1 MTTPKKKEMTV
12 PTSADIRALE
22 EQTRTWRELAAKVV
36 EFSERVLALIGE
48 HERLKEQLESARRVR
63 GWRDVVDRIREDD
76 SELAAVLERA
86 SVRSY
91 SPDEVK
97 LEVEVGDDAIIKLN
111 AKRISSFA
119 QQVLGVKTKLKV
131 FRIKK

>member
-1 MTTPKKKEMTV
+1 MTKDPLKV
-12 PTSADIRALE
+12 DRLPSVADIRALE
-22 EQTRTWRELAAKVV
+22 EQTRTWKELAAKAV
-36 EFSERVLALIGE
+36 EFSDRVLQLIGE
-48 HERLKEQLESARRVR
+48 HERLKEQLESARRVK

-76 SELAAVLERA
+76 VELAAVLERA

-119 QQVLGVKTKLKV
+119 LQVLGVKTKLKV
-131 FRIKK
+131 FRLKK

>member
-1 MTTPKKKEMTV
+1 MTTPKKKETTLP
-12 PTSADIRALE
+12 PTADIRALE
-22 EQTRTWRELAAKVV
+22 EQTRTWRELAAKAV

-48 HERLKEQLESARRVR
+48 HERLKEQLESARRVK
-63 GWRDVVDRIREDD
+63 GWRDVVNRIREDD
-76 SELAAVLERA
+76 IELAAVLERA

-119 QQVLGVKTKLKV
+119 LQVLGVKTKLKV